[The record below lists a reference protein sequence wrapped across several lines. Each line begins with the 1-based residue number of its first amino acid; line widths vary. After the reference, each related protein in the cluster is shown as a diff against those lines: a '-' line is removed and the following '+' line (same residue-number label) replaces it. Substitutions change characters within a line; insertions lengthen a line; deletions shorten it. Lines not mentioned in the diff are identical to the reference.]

1 MADSMDLVQHR
12 EAENLARSIANAT
25 QRPAALSAFFCESC
39 DAPIPEARR
48 KALDGVTLCVT
59 CKELD
64 ELKSAHYGRAAI

>member
-1 MADSMDLVQHR
+1 MADSMDLVQQR
-12 EAENLARSIANAT
+12 VAENLARNLANAIN
-25 QRPAALSAFFCESC
+25 RPALPSAFFCECC

-64 ELKSAHYGRAAI
+64 ELKAAHYGRAAL